1 MLLSLAVA
9 LEQAITG
16 AAPASG
22 PPEIAAGAAA
32 GTAAG
37 FAVDLETLARAPV
50 DADLA
55 TLAAQQEPGPVPLL
69 GTPNTTAPYAALL
82 WNGGRFERLDVP
94 WGARLAFLAVTTQ
107 AVPAFVESLVPAV
120 EAGVALRA
128 LWPPPAGPGAVAALT
143 ADAVSA
149 AVCAARA
156 TGHGNADLVAVAE
169 LASGLMVV
177 GPTVSDP
184 RLRALQAGHSLAA
197 GWLAVQLHL
206 CGVLAAPGTAEEV
219 LLTREAP

>member
-1 MLLSLAVA
+1 MPLSLVMA
-9 LEQAITG
+9 LEQAMTG
-16 AAPASG
+16 VAPAARHK
-22 PPEIAAGAAA
+22 E
-32 GTAAG
+32 TAAG
-37 FAVDLETLARAPV
+37 VAAGVAADLETLAWAPV

-55 TLAAQQEPGPVPLL
+55 TLATQQEPGPVPLL
-69 GTPNTTAPYAALL
+69 GTPNTTTPYAALL

-94 WGARLAFLAVTTQ
+94 WPTRLAFAAVTAQ
-107 AVPAFVESLVPAV
+107 GAAAFGERLVPAV

-128 LWPPPAGPGAVAALT
+128 LWPPPAAPGAVAALT
-143 ADAVSA
+143 ADTVSA
-149 AVCAARA
+149 AVCAAVA
-156 TGHGNADLVAVAE
+156 TDHAAADLAAVAE

-206 CGVLAAPGTAEEV
+206 CGFLAAPGTAEEV

>member
-1 MLLSLAVA
+1 MPLPLATA
-9 LEQAITG
+9 LEHATTG
-16 AAPASG
+16 AAPASRAPG
-22 PPEIAAGAAA
+22 TAAGAAA
-32 GTAAG
+32 E
-37 FAVDLETLARAPV
+37 LETLARAPV

-69 GTPNTTAPYAALL
+69 GTPKSTAPYAALL

-94 WGARLAFLAVTTQ
+94 WGTRLAFVAVTAQ
-107 AVPAFVESLVPAV
+107 GAPAFGESLVPAV

-128 LWPPPAGPGAVAALT
+128 LWPPPAAPEAVAALT

-149 AVCAARA
+149 AVCAAVA
-156 TGHGNADLVAVAE
+156 TGLGGADLAAVAE

-177 GPTVSDP
+177 GPTVGDP

-197 GWLAVQLHL
+197 GWLALQLHL
-206 CGVLAAPGTAEEV
+206 CGLLAAPGTAEEV
-219 LLTREAP
+219 LLTRETP